1 MTTEK
6 LIERARCC
14 PQLNETED
22 PNWENCCN
30 CPHMFVECKN
40 SLVKE
45 LTKKL
50 EKAYADLKKCSCET
64 CEYNDIC
71 EQGGDDIPICTNG
84 NMWKWEGD
92 SE

>member
-6 LIERARCC
+6 LIELAKYCTRRNFNSYTSCKDC
-14 PQLNETED
+14 PYDNNVLCQDMLLLDVAER
-22 PNWENCCN
+22 
-30 CPHMFVECKN
+30 
-40 SLVKE
+40 
-45 LTKKL
+45 L

-71 EQGGDDIPICTNG
+71 EQGGDDIPICTDG
-84 NMWKWEGD
+84 NLWEWEGD